1 MIVRKEV
8 IKYMRAIR
16 ILKNSIRDS
25 FKSVFR
31 NFSLSMA
38 SILCTTITLILVA
51 VSLFLSY
58 NVRQVTKN
66 LERELTI
73 VAYFKSDV
81 KEEQEQKIQ
90 NDLKTVPEVES
101 FELKTKN
108 EWKAEMMNENDTLKA
123 TLAYLE
129 ENPLLD
135 SLIVKVKDVR
145 DLAEV
150 AERIK
155 KYDYVTSASYGEGM
169 VENIIS
175 IFDAISYGTIFIVIA
190 LVLVTAF
197 LIGNT
202 IKLTIFSRRTEIEI
216 MRLVGAS
223 NMAIKM
229 PFIFEGFVLGILGS
243 IIPILASVYGYIY
256 LYQKTG
262 GYLFTKII
270 TLAEP
275 FPFVLIVSAILVLIG
290 SIVGMFGSAKAV
302 RKYLKI

>member
-38 SILCTTITLILVA
+38 SILCTTITLIWVA

-135 SLIVKVKDVR
+135 SLIVKVKDV
-145 DLAEV
+145 
-150 AERIK
+150 
-155 KYDYVTSASYGEGM
+155 T
-169 VENIIS
+169 
-175 IFDAISYGTIFIVIA
+175 
-190 LVLVTAF
+190 
-197 LIGNT
+197 
-202 IKLTIFSRRTEIEI
+202 
-216 MRLVGAS
+216 RL
-223 NMAIKM
+223 
-229 PFIFEGFVLGILGS
+229 
-243 IIPILASVYGYIY
+243 
-256 LYQKTG
+256 
-262 GYLFTKII
+262 
-270 TLAEP
+270 
-275 FPFVLIVSAILVLIG
+275 
-290 SIVGMFGSAKAV
+290 
-302 RKYLKI
+302 